1 MNILILAA
9 GKPSSESSDT
19 YPLCLTEIDGVPL
32 LEKIVSA
39 CAKLSMSNIIF
50 ALRAEDVR
58 RHHLDNVVKL
68 LLPEAKIITV
78 SDRVLGAACTALLA
92 AEHINNDEELLIVNG
107 DSLIDISYDCVLE
120 EFKDRN
126 LHAGTVTF
134 PSVHPRY
141 SYVRLD
147 ESGLVVEAAEKNPIS
162 RHATAGFYWYSK
174 GRDFV
179 CAAQGMIRKDANV
192 GGHFFICPAFNQLV
206 LEHAKI
212 GIYEIDAKQYHQLKT
227 EKQLSHYEATLDHA
241 RYA

>member
-9 GKPSSESSDT
+9 GKPNTESSDT

-32 LEKIVSA
+32 VEKILSA
-39 CAKLSMSNIIF
+39 CAELPMSNIIF

-68 LLPEAKIITV
+68 LSPSAEIITV

-92 AEHINNDEELLIVNG
+92 AEHINNDKELLIVNG
-107 DSLIDISYDCVLE
+107 DSLIDIPYNSVLQKFRE
-120 EFKDRN
+120 RGLD
-126 LHAGTVTF
+126 AGTISF
-134 PSVHPRY
+134 RSVHPRY

-147 ESGLVVEAAEKNPIS
+147 ENDLVVEAAEKNPIS
-162 RHATAGFYWYSK
+162 RHATAGFYWYSSGK
-174 GRDFV
+174 DFV
-179 CAAQGMIRKDANV
+179 RAAQSMIRKDANV
-192 GGHFFICPAFNQLV
+192 GGHYFICPAFNQLV

-212 GIYEIDAKQYHQLKT
+212 GIHEIDSKQYHQLKT
-227 EKQLSHYEATLDHA
+227 EKQLSHYEASLDHA